1 MYRQW
6 VSWVALVLALAGC
19 ASPAATPP
27 AATTLPTTTPVTPT
41 AAQSAPAGATAAA
54 SPTAALGAAP
64 PATATAGSTGTAT
77 PAAVAASATVGPTG
91 TAGRKPLK
99 VAMVVNG
106 VLGDKSFYDSAQAG
120 LERAKRELGV
130 EVRTIQATLD
140 QSKWEPALRDAAAG
154 DYDIILTGT
163 YDMKEHVE
171 AIAPRYPTKR
181 FILFDADADYSKGNL
196 GNVYSVLF
204 KQNEGSFLAGALAAL
219 LVTSPEPAVQA
230 VTKGAQT
237 IGFVGAMDEPVIN
250 DFRVGFEQGAK
261 LVAPEAKMLTAY
273 VGDWNDPAKGKE
285 VALAQYRQGAAIVFN
300 VASLSGLGV
309 LEAAAESGRY
319 AIGVDADQAAL
330 LLEAGKPN
338 QAKMIP
344 TSMLKRVDNAI
355 YRALQ
360 MAQAGTLA
368 YGTAEVLGL
377 KEGAVGLA
385 KNAQYEAAV
394 PAATRAKID
403 ELEQQIVRGSI
414 TVETVFK

>member
-6 VSWVALVLALAGC
+6 VSWVALVLVLAGC
-19 ASPAATPP
+19 ARPAATPP
-27 AATTLPTTTPVTPT
+27 ATTALPTTAPVTPT

-54 SPTAALGAAP
+54 SPTAALSAAP
-64 PATATAGSTGTAT
+64 PATATA
-77 PAAVAASATVGPTG
+77 G

-120 LERAKRELGV
+120 LERAKRELGI

-414 TVETVFK
+414 TVETAFK